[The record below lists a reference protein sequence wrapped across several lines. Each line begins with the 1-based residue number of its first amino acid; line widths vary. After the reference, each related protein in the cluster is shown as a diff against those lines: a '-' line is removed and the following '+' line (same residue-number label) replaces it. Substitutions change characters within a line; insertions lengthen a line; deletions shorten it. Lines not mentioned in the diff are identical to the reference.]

1 MAGDAGTLEDAGPAP
16 AHTRLPWYSFLY
28 RLLGAQGT
36 FWLWILCVGA
46 VWWTLKPALV
56 RLSNRRPHTIAIED
70 VTHEATARMIRWVT
84 LTGVEVTV
92 DGALLRRQGA
102 VLPPVPILLD
112 AESHAGR
119 WWLDTLRY
127 AERVRAGDR
136 ADDGTAAVH
145 SGVDLQTAL
154 LEITERMA
162 KLDSGEALGLPLPE
176 RAVLVQDE
184 RLVSWNAL
192 PPGRNSEPAR
202 QQEANA
208 FIADRQAYVELVH
221 ERVRA
226 DVVHEG
232 VLEWTPTVVQRRLD
246 DEIGF
251 PVASYLLQAK
261 REPRDW
267 ESVVCATAL
276 ILLIFLGA
284 GLIGAARVRQPEELL
299 LPDEAPAEPPAG
311 GAA

>member
-226 DVVHEG
+226 GYLAMAAADPARWLVVDAGQRVEDVQGH
-232 VLEWTPTVVQRRLD
+232 LR
-246 DEIGF
+246 
-251 PVASYLLQAK
+251 
-261 REPRDW
+261 
-267 ESVVCATAL
+267 
-276 ILLIFLGA
+276 
-284 GLIGAARVRQPEELL
+284 ARV
-299 LPDEAPAEPPAG
+299 AEMLQLAIG
-311 GAA
+311 DR